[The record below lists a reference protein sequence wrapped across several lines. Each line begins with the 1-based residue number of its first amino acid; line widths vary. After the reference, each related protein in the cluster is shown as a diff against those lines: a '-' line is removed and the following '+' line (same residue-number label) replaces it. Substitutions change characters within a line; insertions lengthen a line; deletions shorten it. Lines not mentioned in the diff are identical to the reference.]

1 MLLATINLT
10 YKYMKRHFIILI
22 ILHLC
27 VTGYG
32 QSISQLG
39 SWNNNANFVI
49 KYYQNKVITSTT
61 SGIQFIDVSNP
72 LSPNPTASI
81 GNPGSFPMA
90 IEIDGNYA
98 YFGGGMTDYF
108 MIADIS
114 NINFPVQVGIN
125 TAIYGTA
132 NQIAISGNYAFMAT
146 NTDTLYSIDIS
157 NKTNPIVIGKIYLGS
172 FPGGIAIQG
181 NNVYVGTSAGLK
193 VINVSIPS
201 NPNIITTFG
210 SGYSKI
216 APDFV
221 NQRLFVAKGSG
232 FDAISIANPT
242 SPSGIFMGIGGG
254 SGGDICYWN
263 NYVFQNGS
271 GNVSAFQVNST
282 SASNLGSF
290 NSTFTGQVNGI
301 AAKDSVFYV
310 TTVNNL
316 HVLKLGTSINTG
328 INEEYPNSVNIF
340 PNPVV
345 DYMTIEFQNSA
356 NNTKIEITDING
368 RIIKSVK
375 NFGDSIS
382 IDMKEEHSGVYFV
395 NIHQENSN
403 TRKIILKN

>member
-1 MLLATINLT
+1 
-10 YKYMKRHFIILI
+10 MKRHFIILT

-27 VTGYG
+27 VTVYG

-72 LSPNPTASI
+72 SLPNPSASI
-81 GNPGSFPMA
+81 GNPYSFPMA

-98 YFGGGMTDYF
+98 YFGGGMTGYF

-114 NINFPVQVGIN
+114 NINFPVQVGITTN
-125 TAIYGTA
+125 ISGTA
-132 NQIAISGNYAFMAT
+132 YQIAISGNYAYLAT
-146 NTDTLYSIDIS
+146 NSDTLYSIDIT
-157 NKTNPIVIGKIYLGS
+157 NKTAPIVIGKIDLGS
-172 FPGGIAIQG
+172 FSGGIAVQG
-181 NNVYVGTSAGLK
+181 NIVYVGTSNGLK
-193 VINVSIPS
+193 VVDISTPS
-201 NPNIITTFG
+201 NPTVLTNFG

-216 APDFV
+216 ASDFA

-263 NYVFQNGS
+263 NYVLQIGS

-282 SASNLGSF
+282 SASYLGSF

-301 AAKDSVFYV
+301 AVKDSVFYV
-310 TTVNNL
+310 STVNNL
-316 HVLKLGTSINTG
+316 HVLKLGYEIMTG
-328 INEEYPNSVNIF
+328 INEGFIENFNVYPN
-340 PNPVV
+340 PLV
-345 DYMTIEFQNSA
+345 DEVTIEFI
-356 NNTKIEITDING
+356 NTGNEAKITITDFSG
-368 RIIKSVK
+368 REIMTTHCLGNSTTLDMTAEIPGIYFVTIEQKNLKAQKIIIK
-375 NFGDSIS
+375 
-382 IDMKEEHSGVYFV
+382 E
-395 NIHQENSN
+395 
-403 TRKIILKN
+403 